1 VIGLIIAVIIGILLI
16 GLVLKL
22 LKLAIVIV
30 LAVGAV
36 MLAQKYFGKNGN
48 GKRIR

>member
-30 LAVGAV
+30 LSFGAV
-36 MLAQKYFGKNGN
+36 MLDKKYFGKNGN